1 MTYPSLPSLP
11 LPALG
16 VPIAFA
22 ACSVA
27 LGSVALGS
35 AAWSGAAAAEEVT
48 EVTPVVVTATRT
60 AETVDQTLAPVT
72 VVTRAQ
78 IERRQSMSTID
89 ILRGLPG
96 VSLSNQGGPG
106 TVTNLFLR
114 GTNSN
119 QVLFLVDGFKIGSA
133 TTGRTAFQDL
143 PVAQIERIEI
153 VRGPRSSL
161 YGSEAAGGVVQIFT
175 RRGGGSLRPHVSAT
189 AGRYGTAGIAGG
201 LSGGGE
207 RARFSIAGNFDQTDG
222 FNACNGRGFPFFDG
236 CGTDEPD
243 DDGYRNT
250 GVSASAG
257 YDLSERATFDLTF
270 LRAESDVEFDGA
282 FTNESTNLQQVLGA
296 RLNLRPLQN
305 WDVLLRAGRS
315 WDEQDNLKDG
325 AFFSRFDTRRDSLT
339 WQNDI
344 ALGDSHLVTLGLDY
358 LNDEVTSDTDYIVT
372 SRDNTG
378 VFGQYQGW
386 FGPGSLKASLRYDD
400 NEQFGGYTTGDIA
413 VGYDIS
419 PRLRLLAAYGTA
431 FTAPTFNDLYF
442 PADPFFAGGN
452 PDLDPEQSRSIE
464 IGASGLIA
472 SWQWSLNLFQTEVD
486 DLIAL
491 LPPTF
496 FAENIDR
503 ARIRGLEGVLSGR
516 VMDIDVSAN
525 LTLLDPRDESGGVN
539 DGNLLARRP
548 EQSFR
553 LDIDRAIGRFDLG
566 GTLVAVGR
574 RFDDAANDVRLD
586 GYALVDLRASYAL
599 SDSLRI
605 QGRIENVFDED
616 YETVAWYNQPGRGLY
631 LTLRYEPK

>member
-1 MTYPSLPSLP
+1 MAYLSPRALP
-11 LPALG
+11 LSAPGA
-16 VPIAFA
+16 PIAFVA
-22 ACSVA
+22 VSVA
-27 LGSVALGS
+27 FGS
-35 AAWSGAAAAEEVT
+35 ALSPAAAAAEDVT
-48 EVTPVVVTATRT
+48 DVDPVVVTATRT
-60 AETVDQTLAPVT
+60 AETADQTLAPVT
-72 VVTRAQ
+72 VVTREQ

-89 ILRGLPG
+89 VLRALPG
-96 VSLSNQGGPG
+96 VSLGNAGGPG
-106 TVTNLFLR
+106 KATSLFMR

-119 QVLFLVDGFKIGSA
+119 QVLFLVDGFKVGSA
-133 TTGRTAFQDL
+133 TTGLTAFQDL
-143 PVAQIERIEI
+143 PVAQIERMEI

-175 RRGGGSLRPHVSAT
+175 RRGGGPLRPHFSVT
-189 AGRYGTAGIAGG
+189 GGRYGTAGIAGG
-201 LSGGGE
+201 LAGGGE
-207 RARFSIAGNFDQTDG
+207 RGRFSVAANFDQTEG
-222 FNACNGRGFPFFDG
+222 FNACRGRGSPYFDG

-243 DDGYRNT
+243 KDGYQNK

-257 YDLSERATFDLTF
+257 YDFSGRAAFDLTF
-270 LRAESDVEFDGA
+270 LRAESDVEFDGF

-296 RLNLRPLQN
+296 TLSLRPLQN
-305 WDVLLRAGRS
+305 WDLLLRAGRS
-315 WDEQDNLKDG
+315 WDDLDNLEDG
-325 AFFSRFDTRRDSLT
+325 DFFSRFDTRRDSLT

-344 ALGDSHLVTLGLDY
+344 ALGDTHLVTLGLDY
-358 LNDEVTSDTDYIVT
+358 LNDEITSDIDYVVT

-386 FGPGSLKASLRYDD
+386 FGPGSLRASLRYDD

-413 VGYDIS
+413 AGFDIS
-419 PRLRLLAAYGTA
+419 SRVRLVASYGTA
-431 FTAPTFNDLYF
+431 FTAPTFNALYF

-452 PDLDPEQSRSIE
+452 PDLDPEETRSVE
-464 IGASGLIA
+464 IGAAGLID
-472 SWQWSLNLFQTEVD
+472 SWQWALNLFQTEVD

-503 ARIRGLEGVLSGR
+503 ARIRGAEGVLSGR
-516 VMDIDVSAN
+516 IMDADISAN
-525 LTLLDPRDESGGVN
+525 LTLLDPRDESAGPN
-539 DGNLLARRP
+539 DGNLLPRRP

-553 LDIDRAIGRFDLG
+553 LDVDRALGRFDIG

-586 GYALVDLRASYAL
+586 GYALLDLRASYAL

-605 QGRIENVFDED
+605 QGRIQNVFDED

-631 LTLRYEPK
+631 LTLRYEPN